1 MRADLSIHFHGL
13 APDRASYLCCA
24 ARFPRP
30 RHRPRSRAHR
40 NRLRLA
46 AELRRALVTDWRV
59 TNLLAP
65 AVPHPAASG
74 ASVLRLYRSILI
86 PAPSGSRVVV
96 VDAPDGSVVLRPP
109 PPGEPVAD
117 VGAAVRDALRFPL
130 AGHPLEALAPRG
142 GRATIVVEPPSLP
155 LPAAQHDPRQPALAA
170 ASAELQRAG
179 IPLERQTLLVANGL
193 MRRPDPRELESL
205 GIVSPT
211 FARSFEGTVAIH
223 DAEDPDLVDVGA
235 SGNVQ
240 LRVNRALLDTDLV
253 LTVSAAES
261 VLHGGPGLLLGAA
274 GSDALRAAE
283 AYSLLEAGASLGW
296 RTALELERRLAG
308 KTPLIGVSLVLNQPT
323 YTGAARGYPYDP
335 GSFDRIARS
344 PLRRSFGLLPGFARD
359 RVMRSLRRDLTAA
372 AAFAGP
378 PSVAHAEALLRAVE
392 ARSTALEGRL
402 DAICIGV
409 PRTTPHLPRERPNP
423 LLAAYLGLG
432 LALRLWRDH
441 FPVAEGG
448 TVILLN
454 RFTRH
459 FAHPTQQPYRTIFQA
474 LRTGPREPEE
484 LAEAERAAVADPRAL
499 AEYRKGRTCH
509 PLLPFVDWAGCAPA
523 LSRVGSVLIAGC
535 RDAAAARQLG
545 FVPVHGIGAAL
556 EMARGRHGDDARIG
570 FLLSPPYFPL
580 RVHL

>member
-1 MRADLSIHFHGL
+1 LKL
-13 APDRASYLCCA
+13 P
-24 ARFPRP
+24 
-30 RHRPRSRAHR
+30 
-40 NRLRLA
+40 
-46 AELRRALVTDWRV
+46 
-59 TNLLAP
+59 LL
-65 AVPHPAASG
+65 
-74 ASVLRLYRSILI
+74 
-86 PAPSGSRVVV
+86 SGSRVVV

-130 AGHPLEALAPRG
+130 AGQPLEALAPRG

-155 LPAAQHDPRQPALAA
+155 LPAAQRDPRQPALAA

-179 IPLERQTLLVANGL
+179 IPQERQTLLVASGL

-205 GIVSPT
+205 GIVSHA
-211 FARSFEGTVAIH
+211 FARSFDGAVAIH
-223 DAEDPDLVDVGA
+223 DAEDPDLVELGGA
-235 SGNVQ
+235 ANVE
-240 LRVNRALLDTDLV
+240 LRASRALLDTDLV
-253 LTVSAAES
+253 VAVSAAES

-274 GSDALRAAE
+274 GSDALRAAG
-283 AYSLLEAGASLGW
+283 AYSLLETGASLGW
-296 RTALELERRLAG
+296 RTGLELERRLAER
-308 KTPLIGVSLVLNQPT
+308 TPLIGVSLVLNQPT

-335 GSFDRIARS
+335 ESLERIARS
-344 PLRRSFGLLPGFARD
+344 PLRRGFGLLPGFARD
-359 RVMRSLRRDLTAA
+359 RMMRSFRRDLTAA

-459 FAHPTQQPYRTIFQA
+459 FAHPTQQPYRTIFHA
-474 LRTGPREPEE
+474 LRALGSPREPEE
-484 LAEAERAAVADPRAL
+484 LSDAERAAATDERAL
-499 AEYRKGRTCH
+499 AGYRKARTCH

-535 RDAAAARQLG
+535 TDAAAARQLG

-580 RVHL
+580 RVTV